1 MLTDNLT
8 CIHLVLGFDEELATV
23 LQMVNGIGIGIA
35 ALQRYER
42 TVDAAVYLALEGLVL
57 LEAVRHDGLALRG
70 CEDIGTQ
77 TDDAA

>member
-1 MLTDNLT
+1 MATTADSVAIST
-8 CIHLVLGFDEELATV
+8 MKEGGVVAIDEV
-23 LQMVNGIGIGIA
+23 GIGIA
-35 ALQRYER
+35 ALQGYER

-77 TDDAA
+77 TDDAT